1 MNIRIT
7 TYSLIVAASC
17 GIAFNQ
23 AASAGEEDV
32 RNVPSMRF
40 DFGPNTYA
48 LDRVQSRHHSV
59 GTFTPSSV
67 KSGVAPKNLLGLDPS
82 FVKPVPPP
90 PAPTPIA
97 QPTVAAKPIF
107 PAMFN
112 SLFGKPTNTPLV
124 ASAPGALPVTAPA
137 QAARPAGHLPQH
149 HVTTSGTAK
158 ILHAA
163 KPTALAAAPA
173 SYSNLDKFYKQGSVV
188 PGYGGSSSG
197 NGVVSTSLNGSIIP
211 KHR

>member
-7 TYSLIVAASC
+7 TYSLIVAVGC

-23 AASAGEEDV
+23 VAKAEEQDV

-40 DFGPNTYA
+40 DFGSNTYA
-48 LDRVQSRHHSV
+48 LDRVQSRHHSI

-67 KSGVAPKNLLGLDPS
+67 KSGAVPKNMLGLDPG
-82 FVKPVPPP
+82 FVKAAPPP
-90 PAPTPIA
+90 PAPVA
-97 QPTVAAKPIF
+97 QPVVAAKPIF
-107 PAMFN
+107 PAPFS
-112 SLFGKPTNTPLV
+112 SLFGRPTNTPLV
-124 ASAPGALPVTAPA
+124 ASAPGVLPVATPA
-137 QAARPAGHLPQH
+137 QAARPAGHLPSRR
-149 HVTTSGTAK
+149 VTTSLTPK
-158 ILHAA
+158 LIHAA